1 MSGYLVSSGF
11 LAPKRQE
18 NIMRSFVKSIAIL
31 TVVGSLFG
39 TGCAYGGIAAVD
51 SDTVVVLR
59 NDSFLF
65 GLLRK
70 AVVCDVTPSGLANCV
85 SGVKP

>member
-1 MSGYLVSSGF
+1 
-11 LAPKRQE
+11 
-18 NIMRSFVKSIAIL
+18 MRSFVKSIAIL

-70 AVVCDVTPSGLANCV
+70 AVVCDVTPAGLANCV
-85 SGVKP
+85 SGAKP